1 MWFRSF
7 ARGTLKR
14 AGLIRA
20 RTSNTSGNGLRLDR
34 DESGATAIEFAMV
47 ALPFFL
53 LVFALLEISLR
64 FFAGQVL
71 ETAVADAARLIRTGQ
86 AQAQG
91 FSLTTFR
98 GKICDGVSSLMTCDP
113 DGGGIGGFRIDVRTY
128 ADFSSVDLSNPLTG
142 APGAEVLDE
151 SNFAFNIGSGSEI
164 VLVRVFYEWP
174 SLISFNGTKFGNLGN
189 GNYLLAATA
198 AFRNEPF

>member
-1 MWFRSF
+1 
-7 ARGTLKR
+7 
-14 AGLIRA
+14 
-20 RTSNTSGNGLRLDR
+20 
-34 DESGATAIEFAMV
+34 MV
-47 ALPFFL
+47 SVPFFA

-71 ETAVADAARLIRTGQ
+71 ETAVADAARMIRTGQ

-91 FSLTTFR
+91 FDAAAFR
-98 GKICDGVSSLMTCDP
+98 GQVCGGVSTLMTCDP
-113 DGGGIGGFRIDVRTY
+113 DGSGLGGFRVDVRTY

-142 APGAEVLDE
+142 NPGEEILDE
-151 SNFAFNIGSGSEI
+151 SNFAFNMGSGGEI

-174 SLISFNGTKFGNLGN
+174 SLVSFNGTKFGNLGN
-189 GNYLLAATA
+189 GNHLLAATA